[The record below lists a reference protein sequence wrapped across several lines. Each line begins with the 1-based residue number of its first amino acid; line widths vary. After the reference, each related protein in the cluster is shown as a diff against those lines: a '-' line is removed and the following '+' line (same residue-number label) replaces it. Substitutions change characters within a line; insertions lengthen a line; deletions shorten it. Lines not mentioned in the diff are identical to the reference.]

1 MINPINTASHPA
13 KNTKQRI
20 IKYTTAGII
29 GAAAGAGFAFIP
41 RTYYPQYVKKTKHKL
56 ALTQYM
62 KNPYKYIFSGAL
74 ILLSVVALADF
85 IKAPKRNSQ

>member
-41 RTYYPQYVKKTKHKL
+41 RDASPVANKAGRKFAL
-56 ALTQYM
+56 ARRL
-62 KNPYKYIFSGAL
+62 KNPQPFRFAIIGL
-74 ILLSVVALADF
+74 IITTGIVALMDY
-85 IKAPKRNSQ
+85 IKSRRLS